1 MPSARAAYEKLKY
14 MVEHGRSE
22 EKVHIVFVEQE
33 QKERIA
39 NNRRKTRFVLCTDDP
54 DLCSKFEAHKDRIFR
69 KVKNKAIMLSLMEKA
84 WGEALHDS
92 ELDRILAALEM
103 QP

>member
-103 QP
+103 Q

>member
-69 KVKNKAIMLSLMEKA
+69 KIKNKAIMLSLMEKA

-103 QP
+103 Q